1 MSREMI
7 KLINFLIIMLVLIIK
22 PIHGVGRIIHP
33 LEVQIIRNAVSQ
45 SQPMFVIPMEC

>member
-22 PIHGVGRIIHP
+22 PIHGLGRIIHP
-33 LEVQIIRNAVSQ
+33 LKEILTGNVVLQN
-45 SQPMFVIPMEC
+45 QPMFVTLMEC